1 METLINIKIENED
14 NIKTFIL
21 EWELDETNA
30 DKTFE
35 ILDKEIDK
43 SKTQKNIFDFD
54 KLSYIN
60 SKTIW
65 YLVDIFSTIEEA
77 WWEMFIKNCKW
88 WIKDTLNFTWVDTI
102 IPYI

>member
-1 METLINIKIENED
+1 METIIKIKIENKE
-14 NIKTFIL
+14 NTNTISF

-35 ILDKEIDK
+35 NIYKEIEK
-43 SKTQKNIFDFD
+43 SKNQKNIFDFD
-54 KLSYIN
+54 KLNYLN

>member
-1 METLINIKIENED
+1 METLIKVDITEEEWFTVFK
-14 NIKTFIL
+14 F

-30 DKTFE
+30 DKTFDDLYKKIE
-35 ILDKEIDK
+35 ET
-43 SKTQKNIFDFD
+43 KTKKNIFDFK
-54 KLSYIN
+54 KLNYMN

-65 YLVDIFSTIEEA
+65 YLVDIYSNIDEA
-77 WWEMFIKNCKW
+77 EWEMYIRNCNG